1 MTDTPNPGKPNP
13 GKPKLD
19 PVLKLAL
26 DVGPL
31 VVFFAVNARFDIF
44 YATATFMVAVVAALL
59 VTYAITRTWPVMP
72 LLTAVVVVVFGAL
85 TLWLHDPSFIKV
97 KPTIIYTLLG
107 AALLGGYV
115 FDKPVLATVL
125 DTVFHLTAAGWRKLT
140 LRWALFF
147 LVMAVVNEA
156 VWRTQTT
163 DFWVKFKLFGFVP
176 LTFVFMALQF
186 PLISR
191 HSVPDETPGD
201 GSAGGE

>member
-1 MTDTPNPGKPNP
+1 MTDTPNPGKP
-13 GKPKLD
+13 KLD
-19 PVLKLAL
+19 PLLKFAL

-44 YATATFMVAVVAALL
+44 YATATFMVAVVAAVL
-59 VTYAITRTWPVMP
+59 VSYAITRTWPVMP
-72 LLTAVVVVVFGAL
+72 LVTAVVVVVFGAL

-97 KPTIIYTLLG
+97 KPTIVYTLLG

-115 FDKPVLATVL
+115 LDKPVLATVF

-156 VWRTQTT
+156 VWRTQST

-176 LTFVFMALQF
+176 LTFLFAALQV

-191 HSVPDETPGD
+191 HAAPEEASEE
-201 GSAGGE
+201 GSARE

>member
-1 MTDTPNPGKPNP
+1 MTDTPNPGKP
-13 GKPKLD
+13 KLD
-19 PVLKLAL
+19 PLLKFAL

-44 YATATFMVAVVAALL
+44 YATATFMVAVVAAVL
-59 VTYAITRTWPVMP
+59 VSYAITRTWPVMP
-72 LLTAVVVVVFGAL
+72 LVTAVVVVVFGAL

-97 KPTIIYTLLG
+97 KPTIVYTLLG

-115 FDKPVLATVL
+115 LDKPVLATVF

-156 VWRTQTT
+156 VWRTQST

-176 LTFVFMALQF
+176 LTFVFAALQF

-191 HSVPDETPGD
+191 HSVPEASED
-201 GSAGGE
+201 GSARGE